1 MKISHLDPLAVLFIV
16 LSLGTAGCGTTGGT
30 STFVLHLTQPG
41 AAPLAKQLSVASVI
55 MEENAPALVTAGV
68 FDWGRFDTNDLAHI
82 AQSLGDTV
90 ALLPSPRGE
99 PKRLQL
105 HVVVRK
111 YAVAVSNTS
120 GAVLACIAWAV
131 TESGGELIHEEEFYC
146 AKKVYLVGTLGLLKD
161 AANKAM
167 VRRIAERSALL
178 ATQKPA
184 VDVREVL
191 VRGTYDSVEEAAAH
205 LPKRVVSLGHPG
217 ITAVGGPVGLV
228 GLALPSAASEVGWN
242 SFQPASE
249 FDWTQYLAGQ
259 SKP

>member
-1 MKISHLDPLAVLFIV
+1 MKTSHLDPWMILLVV
-16 LSLGTAGCGTTGGT
+16 LSFGTAGCGTTGGT
-30 STFVLHLTQPG
+30 STFVLRLSQPD

-55 MEENAPALVTAGV
+55 LEENAPALVTAGV

-82 AQSLGDTV
+82 AQSLRDTV
-90 ALLPSPRGE
+90 GLLSSSNGE
-99 PKRLQL
+99 PERLQL

-131 TESGGELIHEEEFYC
+131 TEPGGELIHEEEFYC
-146 AKKVYLVGTLGLLKD
+146 AKKVYLVGTIGLLKD

-184 VDVREVL
+184 TAAREVL
-191 VRGTYDSVEEAAAH
+191 VKGTYDSVNEAAAH
-205 LPKRVVSLGHPG
+205 LPKRVVSLGQPG
-217 ITAVGGPVGLV
+217 IAALGGPVSLA
-228 GLALPSAASEVGWN
+228 GLALPSAASEVGWS
-242 SFQPASE
+242 SFKPASE
-249 FDWTQYLAGQ
+249 FDWKQHLAGQ
-259 SKP
+259 SRQ